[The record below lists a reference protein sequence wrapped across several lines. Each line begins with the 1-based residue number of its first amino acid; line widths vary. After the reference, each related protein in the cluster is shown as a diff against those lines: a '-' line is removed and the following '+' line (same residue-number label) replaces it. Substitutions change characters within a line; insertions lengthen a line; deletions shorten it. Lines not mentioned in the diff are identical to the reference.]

1 MMLFHPY
8 HPGAP
13 LVHSAAHGSAM
24 YMPGLGTSRPVYNGG
39 KEESMMGL
47 QGPGQQQQQQPQ
59 PQLFGGQALNMAA
72 PIHQPNS
79 QKRSRSPSPPPQ
91 LYHSYKPPML
101 SPYNPSKHF
110 YNLFLW
116 SNWWLNDFSIRFLLE
131 SIGNPYGGSPA
142 VPGSIFYT
150 HSVSVSAASGAGYQL
165 PAPGSMYNYA
175 SSRPSS
181 YPLSAASKEE
191 LPSPKHP
198 VYVGQQVSTMT
209 PNPQRS
215 ICKWFILSFFY
226 YPW

>member
-101 SPYNPSKHF
+101 SPYNPSKQYYSYEIDDWMIFLFVFFRKHWQSLRRKSCRSRKYF
-110 YNLFLW
+110 LHSLGVGECGQRCRLPVTCTRIHVQLRVISSIVLSTSGRIQRRVTFAQTSGVRRSAGLHHDTKSPKKYLQNIHSFCLFL
-116 SNWWLNDFSIRFLLE
+116 
-131 SIGNPYGGSPA
+131 
-142 VPGSIFYT
+142 FY
-150 HSVSVSAASGAGYQL
+150 
-165 PAPGSMYNYA
+165 
-175 SSRPSS
+175 
-181 YPLSAASKEE
+181 
-191 LPSPKHP
+191 
-198 VYVGQQVSTMT
+198 
-209 PNPQRS
+209 
-215 ICKWFILSFFY
+215 
-226 YPW
+226 